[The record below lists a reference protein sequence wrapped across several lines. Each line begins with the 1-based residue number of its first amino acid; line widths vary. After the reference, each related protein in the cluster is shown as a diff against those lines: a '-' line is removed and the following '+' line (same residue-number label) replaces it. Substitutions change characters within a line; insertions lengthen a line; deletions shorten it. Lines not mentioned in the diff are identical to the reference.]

1 MIIVSSGV
9 SACPEILTSPL
20 FTKASR
26 PPKNYKSVS
35 PLPPPPSPLLYEQ
48 APTKFWRTGLPPLK
62 FTLIQKSEHSFFKET
77 KYVISNNEIR
87 THLNVEI

>member
-26 PPKNYKSVS
+26 PPSKKNYKSVS
-35 PLPPPPSPLLYEQ
+35 PLPPSPLLYEQ
-48 APTKFWRTGLPPLK
+48 PPTKFWRTGLPPLK

-77 KYVISNNEIR
+77 KYFISNNEIR
-87 THLNVEI
+87 THLNIEI